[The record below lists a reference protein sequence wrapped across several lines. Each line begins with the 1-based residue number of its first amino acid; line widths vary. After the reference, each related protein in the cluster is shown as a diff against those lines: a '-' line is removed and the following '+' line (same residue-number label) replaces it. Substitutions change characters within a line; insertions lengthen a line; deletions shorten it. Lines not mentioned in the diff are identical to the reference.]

1 MKFDYL
7 SPTDDVRR
15 RQLERVANVLP
26 RLGVPRTYR
35 GFEATIA
42 AVWLV
47 LEDEDCLRMVTTRI
61 YAKVAQLSGQTRY
74 AAERNI
80 RTVVKRAWDC
90 NPAYLSEIA
99 GYPISTQS
107 IPSEFI
113 DMLATDAMRFT
124 SQGQIPT

>member
-7 SPTDDVRR
+7 SLTDDVRR
-15 RQLERVANVLP
+15 RQLERVADVLP

-61 YAKVAQLSGQTRY
+61 YAKVAQLS

-99 GYPISTQS
+99 GYPISTQP

>member
-47 LEDEDCLRMVTTRI
+47 LEDEDCLR
-61 YAKVAQLSGQTRY
+61 SGRT
-74 AAERNI
+74 AAPP
-80 RTVVKRAWDC
+80 W
-90 NPAYLSEIA
+90 IA
-99 GYPISTQS
+99 CGW
-107 IPSEFI
+107 
-113 DMLATDAMRFT
+113 
-124 SQGQIPT
+124 

>member
-1 MKFDYL
+1 M
-7 SPTDDVRR
+7 
-15 RQLERVANVLP
+15 
-26 RLGVPRTYR
+26 PRTYR

-61 YAKVAQLSGQTRY
+61 YAKVAQLSGQTRH

-99 GYPISTQS
+99 GYPISTQP

-124 SQGQIPT
+124 SQGADSYLSTCSSRLSCCPSGHRCGRSHSRSIPPA